1 MILVE
6 TAEDV
11 EALPINP
18 EKIAYLTQTT
28 LSVDDANVVIAAIR
42 KKFPQVANPPKD
54 DICYATQNRQ
64 EAVRDLAQRAD
75 LVLVLGSQNSS
86 NSKRLAEIAGSL
98 GPHAHLIDGV
108 SEIDDAW
115 FNGVD
120 AVLITAGASAP
131 EDVVQECIDYL
142 QSRFGATIVEEWVR
156 EENVHF
162 PLPKSLR
169 ELLPVINAG

>member
-1 MILVE
+1 M
-6 TAEDV
+6 
-11 EALPINP
+11 
-18 EKIAYLTQTT
+18 
-28 LSVDDANVVIAAIR
+28 DDANVVIAALR
-42 KKFPQVANPPKD
+42 KKFPQIANPPKD

-64 EAVRDLAQRAD
+64 EAVRDLAMRAD

-108 SEIDDAW
+108 AEIIDDW
-115 FNGVD
+115 FDGVES
-120 AVLITAGASAP
+120 VLITAGASAP

-162 PLPKSLR
+162 PLPRTLR
-169 ELLPVINAG
+169 EQPCCPSSGPE